1 MRGVPG
7 GGTEQGKTGRGGAVR
22 AKGKVSPEFNPF
34 PCPLVSQKDFGLLY
48 LPLSHPCREV
58 GKPVFLLKIL
68 IQGQSLPALIR
79 RGRGDPCL
87 QVFDP
92 DEAEKKDF
100 YKTVRERGKGLEGG
114 GHKPAD
120 HL

>member
-79 RGRGDPCL
+79 GGRGDPCL

-100 YKTVRERGKGLEGG
+100 YKTVREKGKGLEGG